1 MSTETQQFELWIQQ
15 WEDAQKGVMKPTE
28 QPVQKTK
35 VDNYFGFQNE
45 KPEDVEIG
53 QDSEEMNTWKVLAD
67 MAAPTSERGQ
77 LLTEQGKSD
86 KIAVADAAKRIAQSA
101 NPIRAGSVGKDQDL
115 NPQSLGNTYSQQDVE
130 ELAEM
135 KVKLHTLQDQ
145 LNSFEGRGQNGKKFE
160 SQIETLKQ
168 KIDELSDAMTTGFP
182 LAISPQGD

>member
-15 WEDAQKGVMKPTE
+15 WEDAQKGVMKPKE
-28 QPVQKTK
+28 QPAPAK

-45 KPEDVEIG
+45 QPDIEVG
-53 QDSEEMNTWKVLAD
+53 QDSEEMATWKVLAD
-67 MAAPTSERGQ
+67 MAAPPSERGQ

-86 KIAVADAAKRIAQSA
+86 KMAVADAAKRIAQSA
-101 NPIRAGSVGKDQDL
+101 NPIRVASVGKDQDL
-115 NPQSLGNTYSQQDVE
+115 NPQSLGNTYSQQDIE
-130 ELAEM
+130 ELAEV